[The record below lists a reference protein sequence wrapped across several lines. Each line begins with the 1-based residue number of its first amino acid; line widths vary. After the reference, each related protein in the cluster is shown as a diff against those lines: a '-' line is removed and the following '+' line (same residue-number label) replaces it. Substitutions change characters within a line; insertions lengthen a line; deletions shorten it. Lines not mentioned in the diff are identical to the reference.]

1 MSVMFHRLEVF
12 VLDFDNYGIEDIK
25 SVFNTLN
32 GVYKV
37 GEHQTT
43 IIPEWEDSHE
53 LNKVK
58 CTLETMRKYFDAK
71 QVGSYVDIPLR
82 NKTELELEN
91 EKLREENK
99 MLMLKLVRINNI
111 IGQELKG
118 IK

>member
-1 MSVMFHRLEVF
+1 MQVMFHRLELF
-12 VLDFDNYGIEDIK
+12 VLDFDNYGIENIESNIK
-25 SVFNTLN
+25 NLD

-43 IIPEWEDSHE
+43 VIPEWIDNQE

-58 CTLETMRKYFDAK
+58 CTLETMRKYFDTK

-82 NKTELELEN
+82 KKTELESEN
-91 EKLREENK
+91 EKLHEENR
-99 MLMLKLVRINNI
+99 MLKNKLNRIKNT

-118 IK
+118 L